1 MGVLDQVTQMKNQG
15 IPDEEI
21 VMKLQE
27 QRVSPKEINN
37 AMEQAKIKTA
47 VSDTEDMQPSI
58 MKSSQTPTS
67 NEYIYVPQTQ
77 ESEQE
82 TYAPQ
87 SGGVEQ
93 DIYPP
98 QPGYQQEGY
107 YPQEGYDEYSAST
120 GTDTDTII
128 EIAEQVFS
136 EKMQKIQKQ
145 LEKLNEFQTLFQVKI
160 DSTAERLKRIE
171 KIIDNLQISILDKV
185 GSYGKNLDNIKKEMS
200 MMQDS
205 FGKVIKHSAKKHHII
220 HKTPSH
226 KTTKKISKK

>member
-1 MGVLDQVTQMKNQG
+1 MGVLDQITQMKNQG

-21 VMKLQE
+21 VIKLQE

-37 AMEQAKIKTA
+37 AMSQAKIKSA
-47 VSDTEDMQPSI
+47 VSDIEDMQPSI
-58 MKSSQTPTS
+58 MKTPQTPTS
-67 NEYIYVPQTQ
+67 NTEAYIPQTQ

-87 SGGVEQ
+87 
-93 DIYPP
+93 
-98 QPGYQQEGY
+98 PGHQQEEY
-107 YPQEGYDEYSAST
+107 YPQEGYDEYSST

-136 EKMQKIQKQ
+136 EKMQKVQKQ
-145 LEKLNEFQTLFQVKI
+145 LEKLNEFQTLSQVKI
-160 DSTAERLKRIE
+160 NSTAERLKRIE
-171 KIIDNLQISILDKV
+171 TIIDNLQISILEKV

-205 FGKVIKHSAKKHHII
+205 FR
-220 HKTPSH
+220 KTLKPSTNKTTKQTIP
-226 KTTKKISKK
+226 KTTKKISKT

>member
-1 MGVLDQVTQMKNQG
+1 MGVLEQVTQMKNQG
-15 IPDEEI
+15 IPDDEI
-21 VMKLQE
+21 VIKLQE

-37 AMEQAKIKTA
+37 AMDQAKIKSA
-47 VSDTEDMQPSI
+47 VSDIEDMQPSI
-58 MKSSQTPTS
+58 MKSSQTQS
-67 NEYIYVPQTQ
+67 NEGVYIPQTK
-77 ESEQE
+77 EAGQE
-82 TYAPQ
+82 TYTPQ
-87 SGGVEQ
+87 AESVAQ

-98 QPGYQQEGY
+98 EPGTQQEEY

-136 EKMQKIQKQ
+136 EKIQKIQKQ
-145 LEKLNEFQTLFQVKI
+145 LEKLNEFKTLSQVKI
-160 DSTAERLKRIE
+160 DSTAERLRRIE

-205 FGKVIKHSAKKHHII
+205 FGKVIKHSAKKHHVI

-226 KTTKKISKK
+226 KTKKKISKK